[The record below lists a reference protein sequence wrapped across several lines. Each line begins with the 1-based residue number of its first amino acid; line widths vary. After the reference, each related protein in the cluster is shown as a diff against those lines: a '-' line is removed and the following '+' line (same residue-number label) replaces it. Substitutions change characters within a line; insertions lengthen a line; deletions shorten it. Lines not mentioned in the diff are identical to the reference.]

1 MSRAPDGKLTSFL
14 NKADDLYISA
24 FTQRKYSYLFKDF
37 TREVQEAVMNYVNN
51 NYLERDFAIKKCRY
65 NEWEIIDCVEKPE
78 GEEIK
83 LLKTQRFKK
92 IHVSLLRTISASQ
105 DYTEI
110 WKVLDTGRS
119 QYTVTFIGNFEL
131 L

>member
-1 MSRAPDGKLTSFL
+1 MSRAPDSRLTSFL
-14 NKADDLYISA
+14 NKADDLYINA

-65 NEWEIIDCVEKPE
+65 NEWEIVKSTPRPD
-78 GEEIK
+78 GEEIE
-83 LLKTQRFKK
+83 LIKTQRFKK

-105 DYTEI
+105 DYTET
-110 WKVLDTGRS
+110 WKVLIIGRS